1 MNPSFMPMKKVILSM
16 LCALILL
23 PAAPVWAQQAGDDGV
38 EYVYEEVEFRPHL
51 FLEAGVGAQYTLG
64 EARFKDQLSPN
75 AQIALGYQLTSW
87 LGGRL
92 QVNGWQSRGGWN
104 GYGNPSLTQA
114 YKYKYVAPG
123 IDVMLNLSNLILGWN
138 PDRLFTLSVFAGGGA
153 NIAFDNQEVIAIA
166 RGLYDKTAYRLEY
179 LWDGTR
185 VLPYGRAGLQAAFR
199 LSDRLSLSVEGN
211 ANILSDKYNS
221 KRADNPDWYFNAL
234 VGVRVNLGPT
244 YTSTAL
250 APPAEVVEPV
260 PMVQVER
267 VEEPAPEPRPQQPQQ
282 QTIEP
287 LRRDVFFLINR
298 YDIRPGGA
306 AEGARDCRVPA
317 PLSQDA
323 RHRDGLRRCRH
334 GQRPDQRPPGRPACR
349 RRAPRAAR
357 PLQHRGRAHLLRLQG
372 CPHPALRGEQPQPRR
387 HLRRG
392 ITCPLDSVFR
402 TKIFKN
408 PTKISSAIK
417 ICARFLKIFVPFSFG
432 TQVSHLSHRK

>member
-1 MNPSFMPMKKVILSM
+1 M
-16 LCALILL
+16 LCALVLL

-104 GYGNPSLTQA
+104 GYGNPSFTQA

-153 NIAFDNQEVIAIA
+153 NIAFDNQEVIDIA

-199 LSDRLSLSVEGN
+199 LNDRLSLTVEGN

-298 YDIRPGGA
+298 YDIRPVEQQKVREIAEYLHRYPRTRVTVTGYADAGTGNDQINDRLA
-306 AEGARDCRVPA
+306 AQRADAVLRELRDRYNIEGERIFYDYKGARIQPFEENNLNRV
-317 PLSQDA
+317 
-323 RHRDGLRRCRH
+323 
-334 GQRPDQRPPGRPACR
+334 
-349 RRAPRAAR
+349 
-357 PLQHRGRAHLLRLQG
+357 
-372 CPHPALRGEQPQPRR
+372 
-387 HLRRG
+387 
-392 ITCPLDSVFR
+392 
-402 TKIFKN
+402 
-408 PTKISSAIK
+408 AI
-417 ICARFLKIFVPFSFG
+417 CVAE
-432 TQVSHLSHRK
+432 

>member
-1 MNPSFMPMKKVILSM
+1 MKKVILSM

-23 PAAPVWAQQAGDDGV
+23 PAAPLRAQQAGDDGV

-211 ANILSDKYNS
+211 ANILSDEYNS
-221 KRADNPDWYFNAL
+221 KRAGNPDWYFNAL

-282 QTIEP
+282 QTVEP

-298 YDIRPGGA
+298 YDIRPVEQQKVREIAEYLRRYPRTRVTVTGYADAGTGNDQINDRLA
-306 AEGARDCRVPA
+306 AQRADAVLRELRDRYNIEGERIFYDYKGARIQPFEENNLNRV
-317 PLSQDA
+317 
-323 RHRDGLRRCRH
+323 
-334 GQRPDQRPPGRPACR
+334 
-349 RRAPRAAR
+349 
-357 PLQHRGRAHLLRLQG
+357 
-372 CPHPALRGEQPQPRR
+372 
-387 HLRRG
+387 
-392 ITCPLDSVFR
+392 
-402 TKIFKN
+402 
-408 PTKISSAIK
+408 AI
-417 ICARFLKIFVPFSFG
+417 CVAE
-432 TQVSHLSHRK
+432 

>member
-1 MNPSFMPMKKVILSM
+1 M
-16 LCALILL
+16 LCALVLL
-23 PAAPVWAQQAGDDGV
+23 PAAPLRAQQAGDDDV

-75 AQIALGYQLTSW
+75 AQIALGYQFTSW

-199 LSDRLSLSVEGN
+199 LNDRLSLSVEGN

-298 YDIRPGGA
+298 YDIRPVEQQKVREIAEYLHRYPRTRVTVTGYADAGTGNDQINDRLA
-306 AEGARDCRVPA
+306 AQRADAVLRELRDRYNIEGERIFYDYKGARIQPFEENNLNRV
-317 PLSQDA
+317 
-323 RHRDGLRRCRH
+323 
-334 GQRPDQRPPGRPACR
+334 
-349 RRAPRAAR
+349 
-357 PLQHRGRAHLLRLQG
+357 
-372 CPHPALRGEQPQPRR
+372 
-387 HLRRG
+387 
-392 ITCPLDSVFR
+392 
-402 TKIFKN
+402 
-408 PTKISSAIK
+408 AI
-417 ICARFLKIFVPFSFG
+417 CVAE
-432 TQVSHLSHRK
+432 

>member
-1 MNPSFMPMKKVILSM
+1 MKKVILSM
-16 LCALILL
+16 LCALFLL
-23 PAAPVWAQQAGDDGV
+23 PAAPLRAQQAGDDNV

-199 LSDRLSLSVEGN
+199 LNDRLSVMVEGN
-211 ANILSDKYNS
+211 ANILSDEYNS
-221 KRADNPDWYFNAL
+221 KRAGNPDWYFNAL

-267 VEEPAPEPRPQQPQQ
+267 VEEPAPEPLPQQPQQ
-282 QTIEP
+282 QTVEP

-298 YDIRPGGA
+298 YDIRPVEQQKVREIAEYLHRYPRTRVTVTGYADAGTGNDQINDRLA
-306 AEGARDCRVPA
+306 AQRADAVLRELRDRYNIEGERIFYDYKGARIQPFEENNLNRV
-317 PLSQDA
+317 
-323 RHRDGLRRCRH
+323 
-334 GQRPDQRPPGRPACR
+334 
-349 RRAPRAAR
+349 
-357 PLQHRGRAHLLRLQG
+357 
-372 CPHPALRGEQPQPRR
+372 
-387 HLRRG
+387 
-392 ITCPLDSVFR
+392 
-402 TKIFKN
+402 
-408 PTKISSAIK
+408 AI
-417 ICARFLKIFVPFSFG
+417 CVAE
-432 TQVSHLSHRK
+432 

>member
-1 MNPSFMPMKKVILSM
+1 
-16 LCALILL
+16 
-23 PAAPVWAQQAGDDGV
+23 
-38 EYVYEEVEFRPHL
+38 
-51 FLEAGVGAQYTLG
+51 
-64 EARFKDQLSPN
+64 
-75 AQIALGYQLTSW
+75 
-87 LGGRL
+87 
-92 QVNGWQSRGGWN
+92 VNGWQSRGGWN
-104 GYGNPSLTQA
+104 GYGSPSLTQA

-211 ANILSDKYNS
+211 ANILSDEYNS
-221 KRADNPDWYFNAL
+221 KRAGNPDWYFNAL

-282 QTIEP
+282 QTVEP

-298 YDIRPGGA
+298 YDIRPVEQQKVREIAEYLHRYPRTRVTVTGYADAGTGNDQINDRLA
-306 AEGARDCRVPA
+306 AQRADAVLRELRDRYNIEGERIFYDYKGARIQPFEENNLNRV
-317 PLSQDA
+317 
-323 RHRDGLRRCRH
+323 
-334 GQRPDQRPPGRPACR
+334 
-349 RRAPRAAR
+349 
-357 PLQHRGRAHLLRLQG
+357 
-372 CPHPALRGEQPQPRR
+372 
-387 HLRRG
+387 
-392 ITCPLDSVFR
+392 
-402 TKIFKN
+402 
-408 PTKISSAIK
+408 AI
-417 ICARFLKIFVPFSFG
+417 CVAE
-432 TQVSHLSHRK
+432 

>member
-1 MNPSFMPMKKVILSM
+1 MKKVILSM
-16 LCALILL
+16 LCALVLL
-23 PAAPVWAQQAGDDGV
+23 SAAPVWAQQAGDDGV

-104 GYGNPSLTQA
+104 GYGSPSLTQA

-282 QTIEP
+282 QTVEP

-298 YDIRPGGA
+298 YDIRPVEQQKVREIAEYLRRYPRTRVTVTGYADAGTGNDQINDRLA
-306 AEGARDCRVPA
+306 AQRADAVLRELRDRYNIEGERIFYDYKGARIQPFEENNLNRV
-317 PLSQDA
+317 
-323 RHRDGLRRCRH
+323 
-334 GQRPDQRPPGRPACR
+334 
-349 RRAPRAAR
+349 
-357 PLQHRGRAHLLRLQG
+357 
-372 CPHPALRGEQPQPRR
+372 
-387 HLRRG
+387 
-392 ITCPLDSVFR
+392 
-402 TKIFKN
+402 
-408 PTKISSAIK
+408 AI
-417 ICARFLKIFVPFSFG
+417 CVAE
-432 TQVSHLSHRK
+432 

>member
-1 MNPSFMPMKKVILSM
+1 MKKVILSM
-16 LCALILL
+16 LCALVLL

-51 FLEAGVGAQYTLG
+51 YLEAGVGAQYTLG

-104 GYGNPSLTQA
+104 GYGNPSFTQA

-153 NIAFDNQEVIAIA
+153 NIAFDNQEVIDIA

-298 YDIRPGGA
+298 YDIRPVEQQKVREIAEYLHRYPRTRVTVTGYADAGTGNDQINDRLA
-306 AEGARDCRVPA
+306 AQRADAVLRELRDRYNIEGERIFYDYKGARIQPFEENNLNRV
-317 PLSQDA
+317 
-323 RHRDGLRRCRH
+323 
-334 GQRPDQRPPGRPACR
+334 
-349 RRAPRAAR
+349 
-357 PLQHRGRAHLLRLQG
+357 
-372 CPHPALRGEQPQPRR
+372 
-387 HLRRG
+387 
-392 ITCPLDSVFR
+392 
-402 TKIFKN
+402 
-408 PTKISSAIK
+408 AI
-417 ICARFLKIFVPFSFG
+417 CVAE
-432 TQVSHLSHRK
+432 

>member
-23 PAAPVWAQQAGDDGV
+23 PAAPLRAQQAGDDGV

-104 GYGNPSLTQA
+104 GYGNPSFTQA

-153 NIAFDNQEVIAIA
+153 NIAFDNQEVIDIA

-199 LSDRLSLSVEGN
+199 LNDRLSVMVEGN
-211 ANILSDKYNS
+211 ANILSDEYNS
-221 KRADNPDWYFNAL
+221 KRANNPDWYFNAL

-298 YDIRPGGA
+298 YDIRPVEQQKVREIAEYLRRYPRTRVTVTGYADAGTGNDQINDRLA
-306 AEGARDCRVPA
+306 AQRADAVLRELRDRYNIEGERIFYDYKGARIQPFEENNLNRV
-317 PLSQDA
+317 
-323 RHRDGLRRCRH
+323 
-334 GQRPDQRPPGRPACR
+334 
-349 RRAPRAAR
+349 
-357 PLQHRGRAHLLRLQG
+357 
-372 CPHPALRGEQPQPRR
+372 
-387 HLRRG
+387 
-392 ITCPLDSVFR
+392 
-402 TKIFKN
+402 
-408 PTKISSAIK
+408 AI
-417 ICARFLKIFVPFSFG
+417 CVAE
-432 TQVSHLSHRK
+432 

>member
-1 MNPSFMPMKKVILSM
+1 MPMKKVILSM
-16 LCALILL
+16 LCALVLL

-51 FLEAGVGAQYTLG
+51 YLEAGVGAQYTLG

-104 GYGNPSLTQA
+104 GYGNPSFTQA

-153 NIAFDNQEVIAIA
+153 NIAFDNQEVIDIA

-298 YDIRPGGA
+298 YDIRPVEQQKVREIAEYLHRYPRTRVTVTGYADAGTGNDQINDRLA
-306 AEGARDCRVPA
+306 AQRADAVLRELRDRYNIEGERIFYDYKGARIQPFEENNLNRV
-317 PLSQDA
+317 
-323 RHRDGLRRCRH
+323 
-334 GQRPDQRPPGRPACR
+334 
-349 RRAPRAAR
+349 
-357 PLQHRGRAHLLRLQG
+357 
-372 CPHPALRGEQPQPRR
+372 
-387 HLRRG
+387 
-392 ITCPLDSVFR
+392 
-402 TKIFKN
+402 
-408 PTKISSAIK
+408 AI
-417 ICARFLKIFVPFSFG
+417 CVAE
-432 TQVSHLSHRK
+432 

>member
-1 MNPSFMPMKKVILSM
+1 MPMKKVILSM
-16 LCALILL
+16 LCALLLL
-23 PAAPVWAQQAGDDGV
+23 PAAPLRAQQAGDDDV

-92 QVNGWQSRGGWN
+92 QVNAWQSRGGWN
-104 GYGNPSLTQA
+104 GFGNPSLTQA

-123 IDVMLNLSNLILGWN
+123 IDVVLNLSNLILGWN

-166 RGLYDKTAYRLEY
+166 RSLYDRTAYRLEY

-199 LSDRLSLSVEGN
+199 LNDRLSLTVEGN
-211 ANILSDKYNS
+211 ANILSDEYNS

-282 QTIEP
+282 QTVEP

-298 YDIRPGGA
+298 YDIRPVEQQKVREIAEYLRRYPRTRVTVTGYADAGTGNDQINDRLA
-306 AEGARDCRVPA
+306 AQRADAVLRELRDRYNIDGERIFYDYKGARIQPFEENNLNRV
-317 PLSQDA
+317 
-323 RHRDGLRRCRH
+323 
-334 GQRPDQRPPGRPACR
+334 
-349 RRAPRAAR
+349 
-357 PLQHRGRAHLLRLQG
+357 
-372 CPHPALRGEQPQPRR
+372 
-387 HLRRG
+387 
-392 ITCPLDSVFR
+392 
-402 TKIFKN
+402 
-408 PTKISSAIK
+408 AI
-417 ICARFLKIFVPFSFG
+417 CVAE
-432 TQVSHLSHRK
+432 

>member
-1 MNPSFMPMKKVILSM
+1 MKKVILSM
-16 LCALILL
+16 LCALVLL

-104 GYGNPSLTQA
+104 GYGNPSFTQA

-199 LSDRLSLSVEGN
+199 LNDRLSLSVEGN

-298 YDIRPGGA
+298 YDIRPVEQQKVREIAEYLHRYPRTRVTVTGYADAGTGNDQINDRLA
-306 AEGARDCRVPA
+306 AQRADAVLRELRDRYNIEGERIFYDYKGARIQPFEENNLNRV
-317 PLSQDA
+317 
-323 RHRDGLRRCRH
+323 
-334 GQRPDQRPPGRPACR
+334 
-349 RRAPRAAR
+349 
-357 PLQHRGRAHLLRLQG
+357 
-372 CPHPALRGEQPQPRR
+372 
-387 HLRRG
+387 
-392 ITCPLDSVFR
+392 
-402 TKIFKN
+402 
-408 PTKISSAIK
+408 AI
-417 ICARFLKIFVPFSFG
+417 CVAE
-432 TQVSHLSHRK
+432 

>member
-1 MNPSFMPMKKVILSM
+1 M

-104 GYGNPSLTQA
+104 GYGNPSFTQA

-199 LSDRLSLSVEGN
+199 LNDRLSLSVEGN

-298 YDIRPGGA
+298 YDIRPVEQQKVREIAEYLRRYPRTRVTVTGYADAGTGNDQINDRLA
-306 AEGARDCRVPA
+306 AQRADAVLRELRDRYNIEGERIFYDYKGARIQPFEENNLNRV
-317 PLSQDA
+317 
-323 RHRDGLRRCRH
+323 
-334 GQRPDQRPPGRPACR
+334 
-349 RRAPRAAR
+349 
-357 PLQHRGRAHLLRLQG
+357 
-372 CPHPALRGEQPQPRR
+372 
-387 HLRRG
+387 
-392 ITCPLDSVFR
+392 
-402 TKIFKN
+402 
-408 PTKISSAIK
+408 AI
-417 ICARFLKIFVPFSFG
+417 CVAE
-432 TQVSHLSHRK
+432 

>member
-1 MNPSFMPMKKVILSM
+1 MKKVILSM
-16 LCALILL
+16 LCALVLL
-23 PAAPVWAQQAGDDGV
+23 SAAPVWAQQAGDDGV

-104 GYGNPSLTQA
+104 GYGSPSLTQA

-153 NIAFDNQEVIAIA
+153 NIAFDNQEVIDIA

-199 LSDRLSLSVEGN
+199 LNDRLSLSVEGN
-211 ANILSDKYNS
+211 ANILSDEYNS
-221 KRADNPDWYFNAL
+221 KRAGNPDWYFNAL

-282 QTIEP
+282 QTVEP

-298 YDIRPGGA
+298 YDIRPVEQQKVREIAEYLHRYPRTRVTVTGYADAGTGNDQINDRLA
-306 AEGARDCRVPA
+306 AQRADAVLRELRDRYNIEGERIFYDYKGARIQPFEENNLNRV
-317 PLSQDA
+317 
-323 RHRDGLRRCRH
+323 
-334 GQRPDQRPPGRPACR
+334 
-349 RRAPRAAR
+349 
-357 PLQHRGRAHLLRLQG
+357 
-372 CPHPALRGEQPQPRR
+372 
-387 HLRRG
+387 
-392 ITCPLDSVFR
+392 
-402 TKIFKN
+402 
-408 PTKISSAIK
+408 AI
-417 ICARFLKIFVPFSFG
+417 CVAE
-432 TQVSHLSHRK
+432 

>member
-1 MNPSFMPMKKVILSM
+1 MKKVILSM
-16 LCALILL
+16 LCALVLL

-51 FLEAGVGAQYTLG
+51 YFEAGVGAQYTLG

-104 GYGNPSLTQA
+104 GYGNPSFTQA

-211 ANILSDKYNS
+211 ANILSDEYNS

-298 YDIRPGGA
+298 YDIRPVEQQKVREIAEYLHRYPRTRVTVTGYADAGTGNDQINDRLA
-306 AEGARDCRVPA
+306 AQRADAVLRELRDRYNIDGERIFYDYKGARIQPFEENNLNRV
-317 PLSQDA
+317 
-323 RHRDGLRRCRH
+323 
-334 GQRPDQRPPGRPACR
+334 
-349 RRAPRAAR
+349 
-357 PLQHRGRAHLLRLQG
+357 
-372 CPHPALRGEQPQPRR
+372 
-387 HLRRG
+387 
-392 ITCPLDSVFR
+392 
-402 TKIFKN
+402 
-408 PTKISSAIK
+408 AI
-417 ICARFLKIFVPFSFG
+417 CVAE
-432 TQVSHLSHRK
+432 

>member
-1 MNPSFMPMKKVILSM
+1 MKKVILSM
-16 LCALILL
+16 LCALVLL

-104 GYGNPSLTQA
+104 GYGNPSFTQA

-153 NIAFDNQEVIAIA
+153 NIAFDNQEVIDIA

-199 LSDRLSLSVEGN
+199 LNDRLSVMVEGN

-298 YDIRPGGA
+298 YDIRPVEQQKVREIAEYLHRYPRTRVTVTGYADAGTGNDQINDRLA
-306 AEGARDCRVPA
+306 AQRADAVLRELRDRYNIEGERIFYDYKGARIQPFEENNLNRV
-317 PLSQDA
+317 
-323 RHRDGLRRCRH
+323 
-334 GQRPDQRPPGRPACR
+334 
-349 RRAPRAAR
+349 
-357 PLQHRGRAHLLRLQG
+357 
-372 CPHPALRGEQPQPRR
+372 
-387 HLRRG
+387 
-392 ITCPLDSVFR
+392 
-402 TKIFKN
+402 
-408 PTKISSAIK
+408 AI
-417 ICARFLKIFVPFSFG
+417 CVAE
-432 TQVSHLSHRK
+432 

>member
-1 MNPSFMPMKKVILSM
+1 MPMKKVILSM
-16 LCALILL
+16 LCALVLL

-104 GYGNPSLTQA
+104 GYGSPSFTQA

-298 YDIRPGGA
+298 YDIRPVEQQKVREIAEYLHRYPRTRVTVTGYADAGTGNDQINDRLA
-306 AEGARDCRVPA
+306 AQRADAVLRELRDRYNIEGERIFYDYKGARIQPFEENNLNRV
-317 PLSQDA
+317 
-323 RHRDGLRRCRH
+323 
-334 GQRPDQRPPGRPACR
+334 
-349 RRAPRAAR
+349 
-357 PLQHRGRAHLLRLQG
+357 
-372 CPHPALRGEQPQPRR
+372 
-387 HLRRG
+387 
-392 ITCPLDSVFR
+392 
-402 TKIFKN
+402 
-408 PTKISSAIK
+408 AI
-417 ICARFLKIFVPFSFG
+417 CVAE
-432 TQVSHLSHRK
+432 

>member
-1 MNPSFMPMKKVILSM
+1 MTPSFMPMKKVILSM

-166 RGLYDKTAYRLEY
+166 RGLYDRTAYRLEY

-282 QTIEP
+282 QTVEP

-298 YDIRPGGA
+298 YDIRPVEQQKVREIAEYLHRYPRTRVTVTGYADAGTGNDQINDRLA
-306 AEGARDCRVPA
+306 AQRADAVLRELRDRYNIEGERIFYDYKGARIQPFEENNLNRV
-317 PLSQDA
+317 
-323 RHRDGLRRCRH
+323 
-334 GQRPDQRPPGRPACR
+334 
-349 RRAPRAAR
+349 
-357 PLQHRGRAHLLRLQG
+357 
-372 CPHPALRGEQPQPRR
+372 
-387 HLRRG
+387 
-392 ITCPLDSVFR
+392 
-402 TKIFKN
+402 
-408 PTKISSAIK
+408 AI
-417 ICARFLKIFVPFSFG
+417 CVAE
-432 TQVSHLSHRK
+432 

>member
-1 MNPSFMPMKKVILSM
+1 MKKVILSM
-16 LCALILL
+16 LCALVLL
-23 PAAPVWAQQAGDDGV
+23 PAAPLRAQQAGDDGV

-104 GYGNPSLTQA
+104 GYGNPSFTQA

-211 ANILSDKYNS
+211 ANILSDEYNS

-282 QTIEP
+282 QTVEP

-298 YDIRPGGA
+298 YDIRPVEQQKVREIAEYLHRYPRTRVTVTGYADAGTGNDQINDRLA
-306 AEGARDCRVPA
+306 AQRADAVLRELRDRYNIEGERIFYDYKGARIQPFEENNLNRV
-317 PLSQDA
+317 
-323 RHRDGLRRCRH
+323 
-334 GQRPDQRPPGRPACR
+334 
-349 RRAPRAAR
+349 
-357 PLQHRGRAHLLRLQG
+357 
-372 CPHPALRGEQPQPRR
+372 
-387 HLRRG
+387 
-392 ITCPLDSVFR
+392 
-402 TKIFKN
+402 
-408 PTKISSAIK
+408 AI
-417 ICARFLKIFVPFSFG
+417 CVAE
-432 TQVSHLSHRK
+432 

>member
-1 MNPSFMPMKKVILSM
+1 MPMKKVILSM

-23 PAAPVWAQQAGDDGV
+23 PAAPLRAQQAGDDDV

-92 QVNGWQSRGGWN
+92 QVNAWQSRGGWN
-104 GYGNPSLTQA
+104 GFGNPSLTQA

-123 IDVMLNLSNLILGWN
+123 IDVVLNLSNLILGWN

-166 RGLYDKTAYRLEY
+166 RSLYDRTAYRLEY

-199 LSDRLSLSVEGN
+199 LNDRLSLTVEGN
-211 ANILSDKYNS
+211 ANILSDEYNS

-282 QTIEP
+282 PTVEP

-298 YDIRPGGA
+298 YDIRPVEQQKVREIAEYLRRYPKTHVTVTGYADAGTGNDQINDRLA
-306 AEGARDCRVPA
+306 AQRADAVLRELRDRYNIDGERIFYDYKGARIQPFEENNLNRV
-317 PLSQDA
+317 
-323 RHRDGLRRCRH
+323 
-334 GQRPDQRPPGRPACR
+334 
-349 RRAPRAAR
+349 
-357 PLQHRGRAHLLRLQG
+357 
-372 CPHPALRGEQPQPRR
+372 
-387 HLRRG
+387 
-392 ITCPLDSVFR
+392 
-402 TKIFKN
+402 
-408 PTKISSAIK
+408 AI
-417 ICARFLKIFVPFSFG
+417 CVAE
-432 TQVSHLSHRK
+432 

>member
-1 MNPSFMPMKKVILSM
+1 MKKVILSM

-104 GYGNPSLTQA
+104 GYGNPSLTQD

-199 LSDRLSLSVEGN
+199 LNDRLSLSVEGN
-211 ANILSDKYNS
+211 ANILSDEYNS
-221 KRADNPDWYFNAL
+221 KRAGNPDWYFNAL

-282 QTIEP
+282 QTVEP

-298 YDIRPGGA
+298 YDIRPVEQQKVREIAEYLHRYPRTRVTVTGYADAGTGNDQINDRLA
-306 AEGARDCRVPA
+306 AQRADAVLRELRDRYNIEGERIFYDYKGARIQPFEENNLNRV
-317 PLSQDA
+317 
-323 RHRDGLRRCRH
+323 
-334 GQRPDQRPPGRPACR
+334 
-349 RRAPRAAR
+349 
-357 PLQHRGRAHLLRLQG
+357 
-372 CPHPALRGEQPQPRR
+372 
-387 HLRRG
+387 
-392 ITCPLDSVFR
+392 
-402 TKIFKN
+402 
-408 PTKISSAIK
+408 AI
-417 ICARFLKIFVPFSFG
+417 CVAE
-432 TQVSHLSHRK
+432 

>member
-1 MNPSFMPMKKVILSM
+1 MKKVILSM
-16 LCALILL
+16 LCALFLL

-123 IDVMLNLSNLILGWN
+123 IHVMLNLSNLILGWN

-166 RGLYDKTAYRLEY
+166 RGLYDRTAYRLEY

-211 ANILSDKYNS
+211 ANILSDEYNS
-221 KRADNPDWYFNAL
+221 KRAGNPDWYFNAL

-282 QTIEP
+282 QTVEP

-298 YDIRPGGA
+298 YDIRPVEQQKVREIAEYLRRYPRTRVTVTGYADAGTGNDQINDRLA
-306 AEGARDCRVPA
+306 AQRADAVLRELRDRYNIDGERIFYDYKGARIQPFEENNLNRV
-317 PLSQDA
+317 
-323 RHRDGLRRCRH
+323 
-334 GQRPDQRPPGRPACR
+334 
-349 RRAPRAAR
+349 
-357 PLQHRGRAHLLRLQG
+357 
-372 CPHPALRGEQPQPRR
+372 
-387 HLRRG
+387 
-392 ITCPLDSVFR
+392 
-402 TKIFKN
+402 
-408 PTKISSAIK
+408 AI
-417 ICARFLKIFVPFSFG
+417 CVAE
-432 TQVSHLSHRK
+432 

>member
-1 MNPSFMPMKKVILSM
+1 MKKVILSM
-16 LCALILL
+16 LCALVLL
-23 PAAPVWAQQAGDDGV
+23 SAAPVWAQQAGDDGV

-51 FLEAGVGAQYTLG
+51 YLEAGVGAQYTLG

-104 GYGNPSLTQA
+104 GYGNPSFTQA

-282 QTIEP
+282 QTVEP

-298 YDIRPGGA
+298 YDIRPVEQQKVREIAEYLHRYPRTRVTVTGYADAGTGNDQINDRLA
-306 AEGARDCRVPA
+306 AQRADAVLRELRDRYNIEGERIFYDYKGARIQPFEENNLNRV
-317 PLSQDA
+317 
-323 RHRDGLRRCRH
+323 
-334 GQRPDQRPPGRPACR
+334 
-349 RRAPRAAR
+349 
-357 PLQHRGRAHLLRLQG
+357 
-372 CPHPALRGEQPQPRR
+372 
-387 HLRRG
+387 
-392 ITCPLDSVFR
+392 
-402 TKIFKN
+402 
-408 PTKISSAIK
+408 AI
-417 ICARFLKIFVPFSFG
+417 CVAE
-432 TQVSHLSHRK
+432 

>member
-1 MNPSFMPMKKVILSM
+1 MPMKKVILSM

-23 PAAPVWAQQAGDDGV
+23 PAAPAWAQQAGDDGV

-199 LSDRLSLSVEGN
+199 LNDRLSLSVEGN
-211 ANILSDKYNS
+211 ANILSDEYNS
-221 KRADNPDWYFNAL
+221 KRANNPDWYFNAL

-282 QTIEP
+282 QTVEP

-298 YDIRPGGA
+298 YDIRPVEQQKVREIAEYLHRYPRTRVTVTGYADAGTGNDQINDRLA
-306 AEGARDCRVPA
+306 AQRADAVLRELRDRYNIEGERIFYDYKGARIQPFEENNLNRV
-317 PLSQDA
+317 
-323 RHRDGLRRCRH
+323 
-334 GQRPDQRPPGRPACR
+334 
-349 RRAPRAAR
+349 
-357 PLQHRGRAHLLRLQG
+357 
-372 CPHPALRGEQPQPRR
+372 
-387 HLRRG
+387 
-392 ITCPLDSVFR
+392 
-402 TKIFKN
+402 
-408 PTKISSAIK
+408 AI
-417 ICARFLKIFVPFSFG
+417 CVAE
-432 TQVSHLSHRK
+432 

>member
-1 MNPSFMPMKKVILSM
+1 MPMKKVILSM
-16 LCALILL
+16 LCALFLL

-123 IDVMLNLSNLILGWN
+123 IHVMLNLSNLILGWN

-211 ANILSDKYNS
+211 ANILSDEYNS
-221 KRADNPDWYFNAL
+221 KRAGNPDWYFNAL

-282 QTIEP
+282 QTVEP

-298 YDIRPGGA
+298 YDIRPVEQQKVREIAEYLRRYPRTRVTVTGYADAGTGNDQINDRLA
-306 AEGARDCRVPA
+306 AQRADAVLRELRDRYNIDGERIFYDYKGARIQPFEENNLNRV
-317 PLSQDA
+317 
-323 RHRDGLRRCRH
+323 
-334 GQRPDQRPPGRPACR
+334 
-349 RRAPRAAR
+349 
-357 PLQHRGRAHLLRLQG
+357 
-372 CPHPALRGEQPQPRR
+372 
-387 HLRRG
+387 
-392 ITCPLDSVFR
+392 
-402 TKIFKN
+402 
-408 PTKISSAIK
+408 AI
-417 ICARFLKIFVPFSFG
+417 CVAE
-432 TQVSHLSHRK
+432 

>member
-1 MNPSFMPMKKVILSM
+1 MPMKKVILSM

-104 GYGNPSLTQA
+104 GYGNPSFTQA

-199 LSDRLSLSVEGN
+199 LNDRLSLSVEGN
-211 ANILSDKYNS
+211 ANILSDEYNS

-298 YDIRPGGA
+298 YDIRPVEQQKVREIAEYLHRYPRTRVTVTGYADAGTGNDQINDRLA
-306 AEGARDCRVPA
+306 AQRADAVLRELRDRYNIEGERIFYDYKGARIQPFEENNLNRV
-317 PLSQDA
+317 
-323 RHRDGLRRCRH
+323 
-334 GQRPDQRPPGRPACR
+334 
-349 RRAPRAAR
+349 
-357 PLQHRGRAHLLRLQG
+357 
-372 CPHPALRGEQPQPRR
+372 
-387 HLRRG
+387 
-392 ITCPLDSVFR
+392 
-402 TKIFKN
+402 
-408 PTKISSAIK
+408 AI
-417 ICARFLKIFVPFSFG
+417 CVAE
-432 TQVSHLSHRK
+432 

>member
-1 MNPSFMPMKKVILSM
+1 MPMKKVILSM

-23 PAAPVWAQQAGDDGV
+23 PAVPVWAQQAGDDDV

-166 RGLYDKTAYRLEY
+166 RGLYDKTAYQLEY

-199 LSDRLSLSVEGN
+199 LNDRLSLSVEGN
-211 ANILSDKYNS
+211 ANILSDEYNS
-221 KRADNPDWYFNAL
+221 KRANNPDWYFNAL

-282 QTIEP
+282 QTVEP

-298 YDIRPGGA
+298 YDIRPVEQQKVREIAEYLRRYPRTRVTVTGYADAGTGNDQINDRLA
-306 AEGARDCRVPA
+306 AQRADAVLRELRDRYNIEGERIFYDYKGARIQPFEENNLNRV
-317 PLSQDA
+317 
-323 RHRDGLRRCRH
+323 
-334 GQRPDQRPPGRPACR
+334 
-349 RRAPRAAR
+349 
-357 PLQHRGRAHLLRLQG
+357 
-372 CPHPALRGEQPQPRR
+372 
-387 HLRRG
+387 
-392 ITCPLDSVFR
+392 
-402 TKIFKN
+402 
-408 PTKISSAIK
+408 AI
-417 ICARFLKIFVPFSFG
+417 CVAE
-432 TQVSHLSHRK
+432 

>member
-1 MNPSFMPMKKVILSM
+1 M
-16 LCALILL
+16 LCALVLL
-23 PAAPVWAQQAGDDGV
+23 PAAPLRAQQAGDDGV

-51 FLEAGVGAQYTLG
+51 YLEAGVGAQYTLG

-75 AQIALGYQLTSW
+75 VQIGVGYQLTSW

-104 GYGNPSLTQA
+104 GYGNPSFTQA

-199 LSDRLSLSVEGN
+199 LNDRLSLSVEGN

-298 YDIRPGGA
+298 YDIRPVEQQKVREIAEYLRRYPRTRVTVTGYADAGTGNDQINDRLA
-306 AEGARDCRVPA
+306 AQRADAVLRELRDRYNIEGERIFYDYKGARIQPFEENNLNRV
-317 PLSQDA
+317 
-323 RHRDGLRRCRH
+323 
-334 GQRPDQRPPGRPACR
+334 
-349 RRAPRAAR
+349 
-357 PLQHRGRAHLLRLQG
+357 
-372 CPHPALRGEQPQPRR
+372 
-387 HLRRG
+387 
-392 ITCPLDSVFR
+392 
-402 TKIFKN
+402 
-408 PTKISSAIK
+408 AI
-417 ICARFLKIFVPFSFG
+417 CVAE
-432 TQVSHLSHRK
+432 